1 MTGVRAAVLA
11 TFLPFALGCA
21 AAAPPPDPAVR
32 LLLEPQAGRRA
43 AAPAEA
49 APRAEEGR
57 GPSTGGV
64 PADPIPEGRNNT
76 FSALFWFPTMEGAGT
91 LPSGVFETRLGFEQN
106 KGTLEK
112 EGTNPVP
119 NPSGTYF
126 RYRGNRFYEGE
137 LRLAF
142 GIASGF
148 EARAGITLVNLREG
162 STDIILNRDGHADV
176 AQVDR
181 NYNIG
186 RLTLGLK
193 GAYGYGG
200 TSEPWNAFGAGL
212 DFSVPIGDPDD
223 FANSG
228 TMDLALALRF
238 THRVAGKEN
247 PVLFHANLGLLFP
260 IGEDD
265 YFEHPSVAVVAAPV
279 PAEPSEIKAQFAFY
293 GGLGLAVRLAPWLA
307 ILGQLQFNSSPYT
320 GEGVLEDMAA
330 TGHLGFRAMISGVIV
345 SGSIGSGMYLGQ
357 DSSLVTA
364 NLHVAYR
371 FGKGGA
377 APGAGG
383 ERPGG
388 PIR

>member
-1 MTGVRAAVLA
+1 MGARFATGAAV
-11 TFLPFALGCA
+11 FMPFALGCA
-21 AAAPPPDPAVR
+21 AAAGPEPAIR
-32 LLLEPQAGRRA
+32 LVLEPPQAGRRSP
-43 AAPAEA
+43 APDT
-49 APRAEEGR
+49 APSRVEDGR
-57 GPSTGGV
+57 GPSTAGV
-64 PADPIPEGRNNT
+64 PADPIPESRNNT

-91 LPSGVFETRLGFEQN
+91 LPSGVFETRIGFEQN
-106 KGTLEK
+106 KGTIEK
-112 EGTNPVP
+112 TGTNPTP
-119 NPSGTYF
+119 GPGETYF

-148 EARAGITLVNLREG
+148 EARAGLTLINLREG
-162 STDIILNRDGHADV
+162 STDIILNKNGYAEV
-176 AQVDR
+176 GQVDR

-200 TSEPWNAFGAGL
+200 SAEPWNAFGAGL

-228 TMDLALALRF
+228 TMDLALALRL
-238 THRVAGKEN
+238 THRIAGKEN

-260 IGEDD
+260 IGSDD
-265 YFEHPSVAVVAAPV
+265 YFEHPPVAISATPGSPEEVDAG
-279 PAEPSEIKAQFAFY
+279 FAFF
-293 GGLGLAVRLAPWLA
+293 GGLGLAARVAPWLA
-307 ILGQLQFNSSPYT
+307 ILGQLQLNSSPYS
-320 GEGVLEDMAA
+320 GEGALEDMAF

-377 APGAGG
+377 APAAGG

-388 PIR
+388 PAR